1 MQKKEKGN
9 MGENAAALFLIN
21 QHCTILEKNYF
32 TKYGEIDIIFRDG
45 DAIVFGEVKY
55 RTGERFGKP
64 AESVTKTKM
73 KRLSLSA
80 LQYLYQAGLMDEKS
94 RFDVIEVT
102 GLGLKV
108 RQIKNAF
115 EAQLEL

>member
-1 MQKKEKGN
+1 MHKKEKGKL
-9 MGENAAALFLIN
+9 GENTAALFLNN

-32 TKYGEIDIIFRDG
+32 TKYGEIDIVFKDG
-45 DAIVFGEVKY
+45 DTIVFGEVKY

-64 AESVTKTKM
+64 AESVTKAKM

-80 LQYLYQAGLMDEKS
+80 LQYLCQTGLMDEKS

-102 GLGLKV
+102 GADLKV

-115 EAQLEL
+115 EAQVEL